1 MTPSPPPP
9 VSVIMAVRNEAAHI
23 EETLDSVFAQDYPG
37 VLEVTAADG
46 ESTDGTRSL
55 LENRAREE
63 PRLRVVDNPDR
74 SAAAGLNRA
83 LAAGRGEV
91 VVRCDGHCLLP
102 PDYVRRAV
110 AILAETGAANVGGR
124 QEARG
129 DTPLTGAAAI
139 ALTSPFGMGPSRFR
153 YGTRPGPADTVYLG
167 VFRRSA
173 LEAAGGFD
181 PDLAR
186 NQDYELNI
194 RLRQAGEVV
203 WFDPRLRVI
212 YRPRSTLRALWK
224 QFFDYGRGKRAVI
237 RRHPRATAARQLA
250 PPLLTAGLLASALWA
265 VLGGGWRAAALPG
278 LYIGFLAVAAVVE
291 TARRRTRHGLLLPA
305 VLATMHL
312 AWGTGFLFA
321 PPQQKHPRPG
331 S

>member
-9 VSVIMAVRNEAAHI
+9 VSVIMAVRNEAAHLR
-23 EETLDSVFAQDYPG
+23 ETLDSIFAQDYPG
-37 VLEVTAADG
+37 ILEVTAADG
-46 ESTDGTRSL
+46 GSEDGTRRL
-55 LENRAREE
+55 LEDRAEAE
-63 PRLRVVDNPDR
+63 PRLRVLDNPDR

-83 LAAGRGEV
+83 LAAARGEV

-102 PDYVRRAV
+102 RDYVSRAV
-110 AILAETGAANVGGR
+110 EILEETGAANVGGR

-129 DTPLTGAAAI
+129 DSPLTGAAAI
-139 ALTSPFGMGPSRFR
+139 AFTSPFGMGPSRFR

-173 LEAAGGFD
+173 LEKAGGFD
-181 PDLAR
+181 AELAR

-194 RLRQAGEVV
+194 RLRQAGETV
-203 WFDPRLRVI
+203 WFDPRLRVV
-212 YRPRSTLRALWK
+212 YRPRRTLRALWK

-237 RRHPRATAARQLA
+237 RRHPRAVAARQLA
-250 PPLLTAGLLASALWA
+250 PPLLVAGLLASALWA
-265 VLGGGWRAAALPG
+265 ALGGGWRAGALPG
-278 LYIGFLAVAAVVE
+278 LYVAFLLVATAME
-291 TARRRTRHGLLLPA
+291 TVRRRTWRGLLLPA

-321 PPQQKHPRPG
+321 PAQKP
-331 S
+331 

>member
-23 EETLDSVFAQDYPG
+23 TETLDSVFAQDYPG

-46 ESTDGTRSL
+46 GSEDGTRRL
-55 LENRAREE
+55 LENRAEGE
-63 PRLRVVDNPDR
+63 PRLRVLDNPDR
-74 SAAAGLNRA
+74 SAAAGLNLA

-102 PDYVRRAV
+102 PDYVSRAV
-110 AILAETGAANVGGR
+110 EILEETGAANVGGR

-129 DTPLTGAAAI
+129 DSPLTGAVAI
-139 ALTSPFGMGPSRFR
+139 ALASPFGMGPSRFR
-153 YGTRPGPADTVYLG
+153 YGKQAGPADTVYLG

-173 LEAAGGFD
+173 LEKAGGFD
-181 PDLAR
+181 AELAR

-194 RLRQAGEVV
+194 RLRQAGGTV
-203 WFDPRLRVI
+203 WFDPRLRVV
-212 YRPRSTLRALWK
+212 YRPRRTLRALWK

-237 RRHPRATAARQLA
+237 RRHPRSLAARQLA
-250 PPLLTAGLLASALWA
+250 PPLLIAGLALSALWA
-265 VLGGGWRAAALPG
+265 ALGGGWRAGALPG
-278 LYIGFLAVAAVVE
+278 LYIAFLLATTVME
-291 TARRRTRHGLLLPA
+291 TVRRRTWHGLLLPA

-321 PPQQKHPRPG
+321 PAQK

>member
-23 EETLDSVFAQDYPG
+23 AETLDSVFAQDYPG
-37 VLEVTAADG
+37 ALEVTVADG
-46 ESTDGTRSL
+46 GSEDGTRRL
-55 LENRAREE
+55 LENRAEGE
-63 PRLRVVDNPDR
+63 PRLRVLDNPDR

-83 LAAGRGEV
+83 LAAARGEV

-102 PDYVRRAV
+102 PDYVSRAV
-110 AILAETGAANVGGR
+110 EILEETGAANVGGR

-129 DTPLTGAAAI
+129 DSPLTGATAI
-139 ALTSPFGMGPSRFR
+139 ALASPFGMGPSRFR
-153 YGTRPGPADTVYLG
+153 HGKRPGPADTVYLG

-173 LEAAGGFD
+173 LERAGGFD
-181 PDLAR
+181 PELAR

-194 RLRQAGEVV
+194 RLRQAGETV
-203 WFDPRLRVI
+203 WFDPRLRVV
-212 YRPRSTLRALWK
+212 YRPRRTLRALWK

-237 RRHPRATAARQLA
+237 RRHPRSLAVRQLA
-250 PPLLTAGLLASALWA
+250 PPLLIAGLLASSLWA
-265 VLGGGWRAAALPG
+265 ALGGGWRAGALPG
-278 LYIGFLAVAAVVE
+278 LYIAFLVATTAME
-291 TARRRTRHGLLLPA
+291 TVRRRTWHGLLLPA

-312 AWGTGFLFA
+312 AWGTGFLFGPA
-321 PPQQKHPRPG
+321 KR

>member
-9 VSVIMAVRNEAAHI
+9 VSVIMAVRNEAAHLR
-23 EETLDSVFAQDYPG
+23 ETLDSIFAQDYPG
-37 VLEVTAADG
+37 ILEVTAADG
-46 ESTDGTRSL
+46 GSEDGTRRL
-55 LENRAREE
+55 LEDRAEAE
-63 PRLRVVDNPDR
+63 PRLRVLDNPDR

-83 LAAGRGEV
+83 LAAARGEV

-102 PDYVRRAV
+102 RDYVSRAV
-110 AILAETGAANVGGR
+110 EILEETGAANVGGR

-129 DTPLTGAAAI
+129 DSPLTGAAAI
-139 ALTSPFGMGPSRFR
+139 AFTSPFGMGPSRFR

-173 LEAAGGFD
+173 LEKAGGFD
-181 PDLAR
+181 AELAR

-194 RLRQAGEVV
+194 RLRQAGETV
-203 WFDPRLRVI
+203 WFDPRLRVV
-212 YRPRSTLRALWK
+212 YRPRRTLRALWK

-237 RRHPRATAARQLA
+237 RRHPRAVAARQLA
-250 PPLLTAGLLASALWA
+250 PPLLTAGLLLSALWA
-265 VLGGGWRAAALPG
+265 ALGGGWRAGALPG
-278 LYIGFLAVAAVVE
+278 LYVAFLVATTAVE
-291 TARRRTRHGLLLPA
+291 TARRRTWHGLLLPA

-321 PPQQKHPRPG
+321 PAQKP
-331 S
+331 